1 MTPMRSTDSSQ
12 RGDSL
17 TTHFVL
23 GGAHIGM
30 AIAEQ
35 LQADGHPVTIV
46 DENYNSENVPG
57 IQGSPTD
64 VELLS
69 ESGLETAASVAVGTR
84 SDARNFLVAQLD
96 GAHFDVPG
104 ITVLVHDPEW
114 LSAVTEAGREPR
126 CVTTALSGA
135 VLERP

>member
-1 MTPMRSTDSSQ
+1 MTSIRPTDSSQ
-12 RGDSL
+12 RGDPL
-17 TTHFVL
+17 ATHFVL

-69 ESGLETAASVAVGTR
+69 ESGLKTAASVVVGTR
-84 SDARNFLVAQLD
+84 SDARNFLIAQLVQV
-96 GAHFDVPG
+96 HFDVPQV
-104 ITVLVHDPEW
+104 TVLVHNPER
-114 LSAVTEAGREPR
+114 LSVMAEAGHEPL
-126 CVTTALSGA
+126 CVTTALSEA
-135 VLERP
+135 VVKRI